1 MTSDLANYPIQ
12 LDYIEGNGD
21 TGKLVY
27 LMASSLESLGFKVV
41 INETPWV
48 QFCNNEA
55 EIATSPNVTNA
66 FATAGYPEAGSI
78 LELKYAS

>member
-1 MTSDLANYPIQ
+1 M
-12 LDYIEGNGD
+12 
-21 TGKLVY
+21 
-27 LMASSLESLGFKVV
+27 V

-66 FATAGYPEAGSI
+66 FATAGYPEAGLHPGVEVCLLDGGQ
-78 LELKYAS
+78 LEPERVDAG